1 MSRSEHIKAII
12 WIELKKY
19 HKMRMI
25 FIALIVSPVLAY
37 KHLLNFVSD
46 NINWNGEAELYMAP
60 EIHRKSTYQPT
71 KVKMLQREEKRKIKD
86 LLYVL
91 NEHTCIK
98 TYTTEWVKNCFFPI
112 EIKF

>member
-1 MSRSEHIKAII
+1 MSGYGYIKAII
-12 WIELKKY
+12 WVQIKK

-25 FIALIVSPVLAY
+25 LIALIVSPVLAY
-37 KHLLNFVSD
+37 KHLLDLVD
-46 NINWNGEAELYMAP
+46 NIINWNGESELYMTP
-60 EIHRKSTYQPT
+60 QLHDLEKPYQPS
-71 KVKMLQREEKRKIKD
+71 KVKMWQREEKRKIKD

-98 TYTTEWVKNCFFPI
+98 TFTTKWVKNCFFPI